1 MTAHRIIIT
10 TATAAGLLFLTAC
23 SGTSSLAKNIEGSWS
38 GTPKSL
44 STDIA
49 GSTSIVEIISFLP
62 GDIKDGG
69 NFDVTAMISAT
80 GSVRGMD
87 GTLLPYNLTASAS
100 ATAQG
105 SWRAIDDDE
114 IAINID
120 PSTINVAVDPDA
132 LVFNNNMITCT
143 EEATLDSIRPD
154 VMNLL
159 EHRIKRDVMTRF
171 MSIKHLDDVKVKS
184 DLLRFEIDDDHYTL
198 SRQP

>member
-1 MTAHRIIIT
+1 MSAYKIIT
-10 TATAAGLLFLTAC
+10 AATAAGLLFLTAC

-49 GSTSIVEIISFLP
+49 GSTTIVEIISFLP
-62 GDIKDGG
+62 GDIKNGG
-69 NFDVTAMISAT
+69 NFEVTAMISAT
-80 GSVRGMD
+80 GSARGMD
-87 GTLLPYNLTASAS
+87 GSLLPYDLTASAS
-100 ATAQG
+100 AAAKG

-120 PSTINVAVDPDA
+120 PSTIDVSVDQDA
-132 LVFNNNMITCT
+132 QVFNNNMITDA
-143 EEATLDSIRPD
+143 EKAALDSIRPN

-171 MSIKHLDDVKVKS
+171 MSVKHLDDVKVKS
-184 DLLRFEIDDDHYTL
+184 DLLKYEIDDDHYTL

>member
-1 MTAHRIIIT
+1 MTTNRIIT
-10 TATAAGLLFLTAC
+10 AVATAGILLLTSC

-62 GDIKDGG
+62 GDIKNGG
-69 NFDVTAMISAT
+69 NFDVTSMISAT
-80 GSVRGMD
+80 GSVRGTD
-87 GTLLPYNLTASAS
+87 GILIPYSLTASAS

-120 PSTINVAVDPDA
+120 PSTIDVTVDPDA
-132 LVFNNNMITCT
+132 LVFNNNMITGT
-143 EEATLDSIRPD
+143 EEATLDSIKPT

-159 EHRIKRDVMTRF
+159 ENRIKRDVMTRF
-171 MSIKHLDDVKVKS
+171 LSIKHLDDVKVKS
-184 DLLRFEIDDDHYTL
+184 GLLKFEIDDEHYTL